1 MGPESSFKKYFLI
14 SFKFRVDPDGF
25 FASDLELVIPI
36 LIGNVPIET
45 ETGNGNTPKLLLQM
59 TKKFNA
65 ENLFGLQGTF
75 FFFVF
80 GQLGF
85 SGAGTVKLFYGRNCL
100 ISYSV

>member
-1 MGPESSFKKYFLI
+1 L
-14 SFKFRVDPDGF
+14 KFRVDPDGF

-65 ENLFGLQGTF
+65 ENLFGLQGTLSFLF
-75 FFFVF
+75 FFMF

-85 SGAGTVKLFYGRNCL
+85 TGACTVKLFYGRNCL